1 MNAEIDYQNMPSNY
15 LGALPFGITFSRE
28 EITRW
33 TVAGVVTMAALLG
46 ARALLKKRSRKARK
60 K

>member
-1 MNAEIDYQNMPSNY
+1 MNADSYTNMPSNY
-15 LGALPFGITFSRE
+15 LGALPFGITLSRE

-33 TVAGVVTMAALLG
+33 TVAGVVTMAAILG
-46 ARALLKKRSRKARK
+46 ARALMKKQRRKGRK